1 MVERFEI
8 EVDTTRANEYWNAE
22 VAENLKAKDVSE
34 RRSRRAT
41 LIDMSSNP
49 SGDQPAVP
57 DVDRLARSMLLLH
70 GDHHDHDE
78 RPDRADHNG
87 GSWSK
92 STDFADDPQ
101 RAAAVA
107 EASRADRER
116 YLTSGLQPVDCRFC
130 HVTVTV
136 KRLGPGHTAVQ
147 WRHRSVAALRLLR
160 RSSRS
165 PVVIP
170 HAPGHARSWATAS
183 STRSP
188 RGTWSRRPN
197 DLNDADAV

>member
-1 MVERFEI
+1 MC
-8 EVDTTRANEYWNAE
+8 A
-22 VAENLKAKDVSE
+22 
-34 RRSRRAT
+34 
-41 LIDMSSNP
+41 NP
-49 SGDQPAVP
+49 SGDQPAIP

-70 GDHHDHDE
+70 GDHHDHNE

-92 STDFADDPQ
+92 STDFANDPQ

-147 WRHRSVAALRLLR
+147 WRTEASQRCAYFAEVRQS
-160 RSSRS
+160 
-165 PVVIP
+165 
-170 HAPGHARSWATAS
+170 GGDTAR
-183 STRSP
+183 TRSCP
-188 RGTWSRRPN
+188 KLGDSIEHAVAEGYLDDLNDPN